1 MNLKKIGA
9 AVLGIIAVVFGLMKG
24 TDALPTAEDETT
36 AQATEQ
42 VTEQMNEN
50 EVTSQVVEFD
60 LDNTQEAEIENDAK
74 VEIEP
79 TPKPTPKEVVKEQK
93 KETVKPKPTKP
104 KSSTDDSNP
113 GNQRLTYEGKELIL
127 TYHAKCR
134 MGCRE
139 ISKAEV
145 AEVIEEG
152 KENKRKSNPNDP
164 RCPTIALED
173 WTEDGQLVR
182 VIIADCDKVAKLVT
196 VIDLKNNYKCD
207 CK

>member
-74 VEIEP
+74 VEIE
-79 TPKPTPKEVVKEQK
+79 PTPKEVVKEQK